1 MERPPQPRPYRAT
14 THVSFPRL
22 DRFLDPILTSIAT
35 HDMTVSPAQD
45 AASGEAYEVA
55 SPFGRARL
63 EIRPGQLRLSV
74 ETVEDHA
81 LNRIK
86 HALVGAISFI
96 AASERLDIVWTG
108 DEVGPALPADL
119 RVLRVAR
126 VQPLT
131 PRMKRVVFH
140 GEDLARYDRP
150 DQLHCRLIF
159 QPKPAKALQWPVLD
173 DRGHVVWP
181 DGQKLPTRV
190 YTIRHIDAAAGE
202 LTVDFALHERPG
214 PATRWAMAAEP
225 GDIVGILGP
234 AANGA
239 KPARFYVLAGDET
252 GLPAIAR
259 LLEQMEPTACGVAFI
274 EVDTPADEV
283 PLMRPASVDL
293 RWLHR
298 GGAPAGTTSLL
309 PDAIRSVSWPEDLSR
324 AFFWGGCEHKAFR
337 QIHRHLRH
345 EVGLPAERQTLY
357 SHWNRTLS
365 EDDIIAI
372 GAEAYLP

>member
-1 MERPPQPRPYRAT
+1 MKEATRPRTYRAT
-14 THVSFPRL
+14 ADVRFPRL
-22 DRFLDPILTSIAT
+22 DHFLDPILRSIET
-35 HDMTVSPAQD
+35 HDMTVRASAD
-45 AASGEAYEVA
+45 AAEGAAYAVTSA
-55 SPFGRARL
+55 FGKARL
-63 EIRPGQLRLSV
+63 DIHPHRLRLTV

-86 HALVGAISFI
+86 HALVGAIGFI

-119 RVLRVAR
+119 RILRVVRMAW
-126 VQPLT
+126 LT

-159 QPKPAKALQWPVLD
+159 QPKSASSRQWPVLD
-173 DRGHVVWP
+173 DHGHVVWP

-234 AANGA
+234 AANGT
-239 KPARFYVLAGDET
+239 KPADFHVLAGDET
-252 GLPAIAR
+252 GLPGIAR
-259 LLEQMEPTACGVAFI
+259 LLEQLAPGACGNAFI
-274 EVDTPADEV
+274 EVDGRADEL
-283 PLMRPASVDL
+283 PLMRPAGVDL

-298 GGAPAGTTSLL
+298 GGAPAGTTLL
-309 PDAIRSVSWPEDLSR
+309 LADAVRTVRWPEDLSR

-357 SHWNRTLS
+357 SHWNRALS